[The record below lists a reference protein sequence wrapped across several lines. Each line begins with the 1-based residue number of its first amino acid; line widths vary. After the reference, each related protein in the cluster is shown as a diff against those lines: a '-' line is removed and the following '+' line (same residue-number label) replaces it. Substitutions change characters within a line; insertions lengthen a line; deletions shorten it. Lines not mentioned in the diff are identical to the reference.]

1 MGAAMKTG
9 RIALVTRLSPEAER
23 EWLERLAAAMP
34 GEEIVPFGAL
44 AAGERAGVEIAII
57 ANPDPADLAQLPG
70 LVWVQSLW
78 AGVER
83 LVAELGDFRPPV
95 VRLVDPELARTM
107 GEAAL
112 AWVYYL
118 FRDMPAY
125 AAQQRAG
132 EWRQHPYRRPERVTV
147 GLLGLGELGA
157 AAAARLRHAG
167 FNVAGWSRSPK
178 DLPGV
183 TCRSGEDGLT
193 QTLAASDILLCLLP
207 LTGETRNLL
216 DARRLALLPRG
227 AKLIN
232 FARGPIVDT
241 DALVAALDRG
251 DLGHAVLDVFE
262 VEPLPPGSP
271 LWKHPAVTVLPH
283 VSAATDLET
292 ATAIVARNVAAYR
305 ADGTLPAAVDMRR
318 GY

>member
-1 MGAAMKTG
+1 MTMKTG
-9 RIALVTRLSPEAER
+9 KIALVTRLSPEGEQG
-23 EWLERLAAAMP
+23 WLERLSAAMP
-34 GEEIVPFGAL
+34 GEEIRAFGTL
-44 AAGERAGVEIAII
+44 APEERAAVEIAIV

-70 LVWVQSLW
+70 LVWVHSLW

-83 LVAELGDFRPPV
+83 LVAELRGFRPPI

-107 GEAAL
+107 SEAAL
-112 AWVYYL
+112 AWVYYV
-118 FRDMPAY
+118 FRDMPLY

-132 EWRQHPYRRPERVTV
+132 QWVQHPYRRPERTTV
-147 GLLGLGELGA
+147 GVLGLGELGA
-157 AAAARLRHAG
+157 AAAARLLDAG
-167 FNVAGWSRSPK
+167 FNVTGWSRNRK

-183 TCRSGEDGLT
+183 ACRSGEDGLAA
-193 QTLAASDILLCLLP
+193 TLAASDILLCLLP

-241 DALVAALDRG
+241 AALIAALDRG

-271 LWKHPAVTVLPH
+271 LWRHPAVTVLPH
-283 VSAATDLET
+283 ISAATDPDT
-292 ATAIVARNVAAYR
+292 ATAIVAENIAAYR
-305 ADGTLPAAVDMRR
+305 ADGTLPATVDMRR

>member
-1 MGAAMKTG
+1 MKTG
-9 RIALVTRLSPEAER
+9 KIALVTRLSPEGER
-23 EWLERLAAAMP
+23 MWLERLSAAMP
-34 GEEIVPFGAL
+34 GEEIRPWGAL
-44 AAGERAGVEIAII
+44 APDERAEVEIAIV
-57 ANPDPADLAQLPG
+57 ANPDPAHLAELPG
-70 LVWVQSLW
+70 LVWVHSLW

-83 LVAELGDFRPPV
+83 LVAELGDFRPPI

-107 GEAAL
+107 AEASL

-118 FRDMPAY
+118 FRDMPLY
-125 AAQQRAG
+125 AAQQRAAQ
-132 EWRQHPYRRPERVTV
+132 WVQHPYRRPDRTTV
-147 GLLGLGELGA
+147 GVLGLGELGS
-157 AAAARLRHAG
+157 AAAARLREAG
-167 FNVAGWSRSPK
+167 FNVVGWSRNPK

-183 TCRSGEDGLT
+183 ACRSGEDGLAE
-193 QTLAASDILLCLLP
+193 TLAASDILLCLLP

-232 FARGPIVDT
+232 FARGPIIDT
-241 DALVAALDRG
+241 DALIEALDRG
-251 DLGHAVLDVFE
+251 ALGHAVLDVFE

-283 VSAATDLET
+283 ISAATDPET
-292 ATAIVARNVAAYR
+292 ATAIVAGNIAAYR
-305 ADGTLPAAVDMRR
+305 ADGALPATVDLHR